1 MQAPS
6 AAQLVGMWER
16 GARQPWVD
24 RALTLVSACHPELTD
39 SELRALTVGERDA
52 DLLALR
58 ELLFGRALK
67 SFAEC
72 PHCRARLEF
81 SVDVNDLRISFASFS
96 NAAPAEL
103 TLDDI
108 RIRFRRLSSEDL
120 QAAARCADVADARRV
135 LLQRCV
141 VDARRNGEPLA
152 AADLPPACVEA
163 LSSRVAALDG
173 AADIALDLRC
183 VACHHA
189 WQLTLDIVRFL
200 WAELNALAKS
210 YLNDVHTLAWAYGWR
225 EADILAMSSAR
236 RQFYLE
242 RVG

>member
-58 ELLFGRALK
+58 EQIFGRALK

-81 SVDVNDLRISFASFS
+81 SVDVNDLRAGFAGFS
-96 NAAPAEL
+96 NAAARRTDVGRYSRSASAGSTAKIYKPRLGVPTSPMRDGFCCNDAWSMRGA
-103 TLDDI
+103 TASRWPRPI
-108 RIRFRRLSSEDL
+108 YRRLASKRSRPDWRRST
-120 QAAARCADVADARRV
+120 ARPTLHSIC
-135 LLQRCV
+135 
-141 VDARRNGEPLA
+141 
-152 AADLPPACVEA
+152 
-163 LSSRVAALDG
+163 AALPAITPG
-173 AADIALDLRC
+173 
-183 VACHHA
+183 
-189 WQLTLDIVRFL
+189 
-200 WAELNALAKS
+200 S
-210 YLNDVHTLAWAYGWR
+210 
-225 EADILAMSSAR
+225 
-236 RQFYLE
+236 
-242 RVG
+242 

>member
-6 AAQLVGMWER
+6 AALLVGMWER

-58 ELLFGRALK
+58 EGLFGRALK

-72 PHCRARLEF
+72 PNCRARLEF
-81 SVDVNDLRISFASFS
+81 SVDVNELRESFS
-96 NAAPAEL
+96 NAANADPAEL
-103 TLDDI
+103 LLDDI
-108 RIRFRRLSSEDL
+108 RIQFRRLNTADL
-120 QAAARCADVADARRV
+120 AAAARCADVNAARSV
-135 LLQRCV
+135 LLERCV
-141 VDARRNGEPLA
+141 VEARRNGEPLA
-152 AADLPPACVEA
+152 AADLPAACVEA
-163 LSSRVAALDG
+163 LSSRLAALDG
-173 AADIALDLRC
+173 PAEIALDLRC
-183 VACHHA
+183 VACGHA

-200 WAELNALAKS
+200 WAEVNALAKA
-210 YLNDVHTLAWAYGWR
+210 YLNEVHMLAWAYGWR

>member
-200 WAELNALAKS
+200 WAEVNALAKS

-225 EADILAMSSAR
+225 EADILAMSPAR

>member
-1 MQAPS
+1 MRAPS
-6 AAQLVGMWER
+6 AAQLIGMWER

-39 SELRALTVGERDA
+39 SGLAALTVGERDA

-58 ELLFGRALK
+58 EGLFGRALK

-72 PHCRARLEF
+72 PNCQARLEF
-81 SVDVNDLRISFASFS
+81 SVDANELRESFA
-96 NAAPAEL
+96 NAANADPAEL
-103 TLDDI
+103 LLDDI
-108 RIRFRRLSSEDL
+108 RIQFRRLSTADL
-120 QAAARCADVADARRV
+120 TAAARCADVNAARRV
-135 LLQRCV
+135 LLERSSSRRGATASRWPGRFTGGLRRSAV
-141 VDARRNGEPLA
+141 VPVGGARRRRRHRA
-152 AADLPPACVEA
+152 RSA
-163 LSSRVAALDG
+163 
-173 AADIALDLRC
+173 LRC
-183 VACHHA
+183 RGHA

-200 WAELNALAKS
+200 WAEVNALAKA
-210 YLNDVHTLAWAYGWR
+210 YLNEVHMLAWAYGWR

>member
-24 RALTLVSACHPELTD
+24 RALTLVSPCHPELTD

-52 DLLALR
+52 GLLALR

-81 SVDVNDLRISFASFS
+81 SVDVNDLRSSFAGCS
-96 NAAPAEL
+96 NAARAEL

-163 LSSRVAALDG
+163 LSSRLAALDG

-183 VACHHA
+183 VVCHHP

-200 WAELNALAKS
+200 WAEINALAKR
-210 YLNDVHTLAWAYGWR
+210 YLDEVHTLAWAYGWR
-225 EADILAMSSAR
+225 EADILAMSAAR

>member
-1 MQAPS
+1 MRAPS
-6 AAQLVGMWER
+6 AAQLIGMWER

-39 SELRALTVGERDA
+39 SALAALTVSERDA
-52 DLLALR
+52 DLLSLR
-58 ELLFGRALK
+58 EGLFGRALK

-72 PHCRARLEF
+72 PNCRARLEF
-81 SVDVNDLRISFASFS
+81 SVDVNELRESFANSA
-96 NAAPAEL
+96 NGDPAEL
-103 TLDDI
+103 MVDDI
-108 RIRFRRLSSEDL
+108 RIQFRRLNTADL
-120 QAAARCADVADARRV
+120 SAAARCADVNAARRV

-141 VDARRNGEPLA
+141 VEARRDGAPLA
-152 AADLPPACVEA
+152 AADLPAACVEA
-163 LSSRVAALDG
+163 LSSRLAALDG
-173 AADIALDLRC
+173 AADISLDLRC
-183 VACHHA
+183 VACAHA

-200 WAELNALAKS
+200 WAEVNALAKA
-210 YLNDVHTLAWAYGWR
+210 YLNEVHMLAWAYGWH

>member
-1 MQAPS
+1 MRAPS
-6 AAQLVGMWER
+6 AAQLIGMWER

-39 SELRALTVGERDA
+39 SGLAALTVGERDA

-58 ELLFGRALK
+58 EGLFGRALK

-72 PHCRARLEF
+72 PNCQARLEF
-81 SVDVNDLRISFASFS
+81 SVDANELRESFA
-96 NAAPAEL
+96 NAANADPAEL
-103 TLDDI
+103 LLDDI
-108 RIRFRRLSSEDL
+108 RIQFRRLSTADL
-120 QAAARCADVADARRV
+120 TAAARCADVNAARRV

-141 VDARRNGEPLA
+141 VEARRNGEPLA
-152 AADLPPACVEA
+152 AADLPAACVEA
-163 LSSRVAALDG
+163 LSSRLAALDG

-183 VACHHA
+183 VACGHA

-200 WAELNALAKS
+200 WAEVNALAKA
-210 YLNDVHTLAWAYGWR
+210 YLNEVHMLAWAYGWR

>member
-1 MQAPS
+1 MISAP
-6 AAQLVGMWER
+6 
-16 GARQPWVD
+16 
-24 RALTLVSACHPELTD
+24 VSPAVPM
-39 SELRALTVGERDA
+39 
-52 DLLALR
+52 
-58 ELLFGRALK
+58 
-67 SFAEC
+67 
-72 PHCRARLEF
+72 PP
-81 SVDVNDLRISFASFS
+81 
-96 NAAPAEL
+96 PAEL
-103 TLDDI
+103 ALDDI
-108 RIRFRRLSSEDL
+108 RVRFRRLNSEDL

-141 VDARRNGEPLA
+141 VDVRRNGEPLA

-163 LSSRVAALDG
+163 LSSRLAALDG

-183 VACHHA
+183 VACDHA

-200 WAELNALAKS
+200 WAELNVLAKS